1 MSNLDKKIISILL
14 IVSMFLISLST
25 VVKATDDNEEVNLFA
40 DNSNPALK
48 TNTESANLYWDHV
61 LTASGDL
68 YCINYSKPTQKMNK
82 VDSNVSKYIYNSTGL
97 YLKGNTA
104 VLVDGEK
111 TIKKV
116 NNVKDIGTSLYKS
129 AYLTTNN
136 ELYTISNNG
145 ETQKIDTGVSSL
157 IGSAF
162 YYKDGKTY
170 SITGKLVYTGKIDS
184 AYAFQGAVFAV
195 IGSQLYLLDPSN
207 VLYPQV
213 DNFSSFEYNNFQN
226 PTDIVLKN
234 GQKKELYYLHSYGSK
249 YQLERNHNVIY
260 NQKTIM
266 TNVKMASYGYEKEP
280 WELYLRTDGSVW
292 ARTDAGTFCVL
303 ENTKKGAFSDV
314 STSSWYYNAVKY
326 VFDNNIIKGYD
337 NTTFAPN
344 DNLTRGMLATI
355 LYRMEGEPAI
365 SGKPKFPDVQDS
377 KQFYYKAVKWATDKG
392 VVAGYNTGKFGP
404 NDNITREQ
412 LAVILNRYA
421 KYKGK
426 NVSATN
432 DLKKFSDVSKISDYA
447 VSSMKWAVG
456 AGVITG
462 NDNGTLNPK
471 GNATRAEVSAMM
483 EKYCKKVGR

>member
-1 MSNLDKKIISILL
+1 MESDVAKAYFNSFIAKDKYSSN
-14 IVSMFLISLST
+14 
-25 VVKATDDNEEVNLFA
+25 TDN
-40 DNSNPALK
+40 K
-48 TNTESANLYWDHV
+48 T
-61 LTASGDL
+61 
-68 YCINYSKPTQKMNK
+68 
-82 VDSNVSKYIYNSTGL
+82 
-97 YLKGNTA
+97 
-104 VLVDGEK
+104 
-111 TIKKV
+111 
-116 NNVKDIGTSLYKS
+116 
-129 AYLTTNN
+129 
-136 ELYTISNNG
+136 
-145 ETQKIDTGVSSL
+145 
-157 IGSAF
+157 
-162 YYKDGKTY
+162 
-170 SITGKLVYTGKIDS
+170 
-184 AYAFQGAVFAV
+184 
-195 IGSQLYLLDPSN
+195 
-207 VLYPQV
+207 
-213 DNFSSFEYNNFQN
+213 
-226 PTDIVLKN
+226 IVLKVGGFN
-234 GQKKELYYLHSYGSK
+234 
-249 YQLERNHNVIY
+249 
-260 NQKTIM
+260 
-266 TNVKMASYGYEKEP
+266 
-280 WELYLRTDGSVW
+280 D
-292 ARTDAGTFCVL
+292 VL
-303 ENTKKGAFSDV
+303 ETDWFA
-314 STSSWYYNAVKY
+314 NAVEY
-326 VFDNNIIKGYD
+326 VLKNNIIKGY
-337 NTTFAPN
+337 NENTFAPN

>member
-1 MSNLDKKIISILL
+1 MKKKILIFNIIFLMLFSVLVLPNSLAATVVNNAYFSIQMPSGFKRFTGYNNVGNVIMSASYSGYLDGKNYAQISYDVIKNTNNKYMYTKQDL
-14 IVSMFLISLST
+14 IETAKSDNAYSGATIQHLYSTRTNVVKNELIELNGIKGHRVAYKKTYQSAEGANADAFTSYEYSDSYYLISDHYSYIFSIGYMST
-25 VVKATDDNEEVNLFA
+25 NLIDSSAEKSVF
-40 DNSNPALK
+40 NSIK
-48 TNTESANLYWDHV
+48 IKD
-61 LTASGDL
+61 
-68 YCINYSKPTQKMNK
+68 
-82 VDSNVSKYIYNSTGL
+82 
-97 YLKGNTA
+97 TA
-104 VLVDGEK
+104 VKSHQTPFVD
-111 TIKKV
+111 V
-116 NNVKDIGTSLYKS
+116 
-129 AYLTTNN
+129 A
-136 ELYTISNNG
+136 
-145 ETQKIDTGVSSL
+145 
-157 IGSAF
+157 
-162 YYKDGKTY
+162 
-170 SITGKLVYTGKIDS
+170 
-184 AYAFQGAVFAV
+184 
-195 IGSQLYLLDPSN
+195 PS
-207 VLYPQV
+207 
-213 DNFSSFEYNNFQN
+213 E
-226 PTDIVLKN
+226 
-234 GQKKELYYLHSYGSK
+234 
-249 YQLERNHNVIY
+249 
-260 NQKTIM
+260 
-266 TNVKMASYGYEKEP
+266 
-280 WELYLRTDGSVW
+280 
-292 ARTDAGTFCVL
+292 
-303 ENTKKGAFSDV
+303 
-314 STSSWYYNAVKY
+314 WYHNAVKY

-337 NTTFAPN
+337 NLNFAPD